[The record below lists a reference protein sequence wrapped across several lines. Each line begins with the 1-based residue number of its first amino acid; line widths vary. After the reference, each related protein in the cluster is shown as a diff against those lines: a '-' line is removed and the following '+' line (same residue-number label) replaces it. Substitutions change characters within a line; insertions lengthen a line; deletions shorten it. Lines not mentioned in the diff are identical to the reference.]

1 MNRPFSRIL
10 VAVALGLAGVISPL
24 VPSTAAAATVN
35 EIDRIVAVVNSEVI
49 TSLQLRERL
58 AQVHRQ
64 FQRQNAQLPP
74 DDVLERQ
81 ILDQMIVERAQMQ
94 LANDTS
100 LQIDEPMIER
110 AIGRIAAANRLTTDE
125 LKAALARDGIDWER
139 FTSEVR
145 SELILT
151 RLREREVDNR
161 VTVTDAEIAS
171 FIKNNPDA
179 FSSTEYHLAHIL
191 LSPKGGDA
199 SAIAALRERAE
210 NVLTRLRAGEDFSR
224 VAIDSSDAP
233 DALRG
238 GDVGW
243 FGRDRMPALY
253 AEVVAS
259 LAPGELSPPLRSADG
274 LHIIKLIDKRKG
286 EEGGGTRRLEQ
297 THARHIL
304 IKTTEIL
311 ADAEAEN
318 RLLALRERIVNGGDF
333 AELAKASS
341 ADLSAS
347 KGGDLG
353 WLNPGDTVPEF
364 ERAMDALKPGEVS
377 PPVHSPFGWHLIE
390 VLERR
395 NQDVSDEYKKNSAR
409 AILRQRKADDAY
421 DEWLRQ
427 LRDST
432 YVEYRLDTE

>member
-10 VAVALGLAGVISPL
+10 VVAALGFAAVISAL

-64 FQRQNAQLPP
+64 FQRQSAQLPP

-100 LQIDEPMIER
+100 LQIDDTMIER
-110 AIGRIAAANRLTTDE
+110 AIGRIAAANRLTIDE
-125 LKAALARDGIDWER
+125 MKAALVRDGIDWER
-139 FTSEVR
+139 FTREVR
-145 SELILT
+145 TELLLS

-179 FSSTEYHLAHIL
+179 FSSVEYHLAHIL
-191 LSPKGGDA
+191 LSPRGGDA
-199 SAIAALRERAE
+199 NAMAALRERVE
-210 NVLTRLRAGEDFSR
+210 QVLGRLGAGEDFSR

-243 FGRDRMPALY
+243 FGRDRMPGLY
-253 AEVVAS
+253 AEVVTS
-259 LAPGELSPPLRSADG
+259 LAPGEISSPLRSADG
-274 LHIIKLIDKRKG
+274 LHIIKLIDKRQG
-286 EEGGGTRRLEQ
+286 EDGGSTHRIEQ

-311 ADAEAEN
+311 ADAEAEA
-318 RLLALRERIVNGGDF
+318 RLRALRERIVNGSDF

-377 PPVHSPFGWHLIE
+377 PPVHSPFGWHLIQ

-395 NQDVSDEYKKNSAR
+395 TQDVSDEFKKNSAR